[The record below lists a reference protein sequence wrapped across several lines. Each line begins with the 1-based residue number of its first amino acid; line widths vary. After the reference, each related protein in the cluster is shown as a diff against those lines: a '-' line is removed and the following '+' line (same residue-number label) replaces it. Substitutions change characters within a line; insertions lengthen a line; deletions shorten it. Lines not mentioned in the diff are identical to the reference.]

1 MTNNHEPEGDRR
13 SFASRTPVNDNPDK
27 VVYRRGFV
35 TRHQVSGWRFV
46 MRRIASGIALHDTRM
61 LVDPLRTQSR
71 AVLMGVLILITG
83 LAGCFVFSLIR
94 PSGSAGNNAVLA
106 DRSTAALYVRVGDD
120 LHPVLNLTS
129 ARLIVGRPV
138 NPTTVKSSELDR
150 FPRGNL
156 IGIPGAPERMV
167 QNASHDA
174 NWTVCDGVSG
184 TSHGAHSTG
193 VTVIAGPPDGDGA
206 RAAAIHA
213 NQGILVD
220 NGTATWLLWDG
231 KRSQIDLANH
241 AVTNALGLGLGDSD
255 VPAPRPIAQGLFNA
269 IPEFPALTAPS
280 IPNAGGPASFSVPAP
295 IGAVVVSYGL
305 EQNSSG
311 TLHYYAVLPDG
322 LQSIS
327 PVLAAILRNSNSYG
341 VDQPPRLGADQVAKL
356 PVSRM
361 LDTTRYPDQQVT
373 LIDAAKN
380 PVTCAYWSKA
390 GGAATSSL
398 SLLSGSVL
406 PVPDA
411 VRTVDLVGGGA
422 PGIAARVALAP
433 GTGYFTQTVGGGAAA
448 PAAGSLFW
456 ISDTGVRYGID
467 TETGE
472 AAGNPAAGHGKTV
485 EALGLSAPAVPVPWS
500 VLSLFAP
507 GPTLSRADAL
517 LAHDGLAP
525 DAKPG
530 SPVSAE
536 VGARPQG
543 EVPPPASGGEGR

>member
-1 MTNNHEPEGDRR
+1 MTNPEPDGEWAGERR
-13 SFASRTPVNDNPDK
+13 SFSSRTPVNDNPDQ

-35 TRHQVSGWRFV
+35 TRHQATGWRFV

-71 AVLMGVLILITG
+71 AVLMGVIIVVTG
-83 LAGCFVFSLIR
+83 LVGCFVFSLIR
-94 PSGSAGNNAVLA
+94 PSGSAGTNPVLA
-106 DRSTAALYVRVGDD
+106 DRSTAALYVRVGDE

-174 NWTVCDGVSG
+174 NWTVCDAVGGSG
-184 TSHGAHSTG
+184 QAAHSAG
-193 VTVIAGPPDGDGA
+193 VTVIAGQPHSDGA
-206 RAAAIHA
+206 RAAAIRA
-213 NQGILVD
+213 GQAVLVD
-220 NGTATWLLWDG
+220 FSGDRGANTWLLWDG

-241 AVTNALGLGLGDSD
+241 AVTNALGLGVD

-269 IPEFPALTAPS
+269 IPEAPPLTAPP
-280 IPNAGGPASFSVPAP
+280 IPNAGTPANFAVPAP
-295 IGAVVVSYGL
+295 IGAVVVSYGV
-305 EQNSSG
+305 EQSSSG
-311 TLHYYAVLPDG
+311 ALHYYAVLPDG
-322 LQSIS
+322 LQPIS
-327 PVLAAILRNSNSYG
+327 PVLAAILRNTNSYG

-361 LDTTRYPDQQVT
+361 LDTSRYPDQQVVP
-373 LIDAAKN
+373 IDAAKN
-380 PVTCAYWSKA
+380 PVTCAYWSKPA
-390 GGAATSSL
+390 GAASSSL

-411 VRTVDLVGGGA
+411 VSTVDLVSAGSQENGS
-422 PGIAARVALAP
+422 IATRVALAP

-448 PAAGSLFW
+448 PPTGSLFW
-456 ISDTGVRYGID
+456 VSDTGVRYGID
-467 TETGE
+467 NEPDNSGT
-472 AAGNPAAGHGKTV
+472 AGRGKTV
-485 EALGLSAPAVPVPWS
+485 EALGLSAPAVPIPWS
-500 VLSLFAP
+500 MLSLFAT
-507 GPTLSRADAL
+507 GPTLSRVDAL

-525 DAKPG
+525 DSRPG
-530 SPVSAE
+530 RPVSAE
-536 VGARPQG
+536 
-543 EVPPPASGGEGR
+543 GGPR